1 MYAYITRSLR
11 SLVSKRCLDV
21 HFCAFIKTSY
31 KLCILVN
38 QCHQCLMFGPSILR
52 SKWWWNKK
60 PFEIFTSVSL
70 YKYWNPRHP
79 WKIPR
84 TRKTKVWKRIFLLKG
99 LFFRLHVD
107 FQGWGCNGL
116 HFPKTFS
123 RSQPFRDVS
132 VALEKWKRFVSCH
145 KFLGVY
151 NSPWSE
157 WVYMGAWPSGC
168 S

>member
-1 MYAYITRSLR
+1 
-11 SLVSKRCLDV
+11 
-21 HFCAFIKTSY
+21 
-31 KLCILVN
+31 
-38 QCHQCLMFGPSILR
+38 MFGCSFLCLYQDIIQIVHSRQPMSPMSNVWAINFEVQMMMKQKTL
-52 SKWWWNKK
+52 WN
-60 PFEIFTSVSL
+60 FYFSL
-70 YKYWNPRHP
+70 YIYIYWNPRHP

-151 NSPWSE
+151 NSP
-157 WVYMGAWPSGC
+157 VKRMGGTLGAWPSGC